1 MESKNSFKSLSRKR
15 FLKSISIAFAAG
27 VSGRA
32 SGAEKVQNVDS
43 KDLAARLEK
52 RRTLGSKSAAL
63 EVSALGF
70 GCMGLTYNR
79 GAHPDKKQCISL
91 VRSAFERGVRLFD
104 TAIIYGPLNNEELA
118 GEALEPFKGQVIL
131 STKFGHEVIN
141 GKASGRQDSRP
152 ETIKRYCDE
161 SLKRLRV
168 DCIELFYQHRFDPK
182 VPIEDVAGAI
192 NELIQMGKVRRWGL
206 CEVSEETIRKAHAIQ
221 PLSAVQSEY
230 HLMWRE
236 VERNGVLKTCEELGI
251 GFVAYSPLNWGFLGG
266 SINEF
271 TTFDK
276 NSDNR
281 QTLPRFSPENIR
293 ANTRVV
299 ELLNAFGRTRGM
311 TAAQVALAWLLQKS
325 KSIVPIPGTTK
336 LSHLEENLRATEFVC
351 SNEDWNMLEK
361 NLQAIPILG
370 DRYNAEQQRQVGY

>member
-1 MESKNSFKSLSRKR
+1 M
-15 FLKSISIAFAAG
+15 
-27 VSGRA
+27 
-32 SGAEKVQNVDS
+32 
-43 KDLAARLEK
+43 
-52 RRTLGSKSAAL
+52 
-63 EVSALGF
+63 
-70 GCMGLTYNR
+70 
-79 GAHPDKKQCISL
+79 
-91 VRSAFERGVRLFD
+91 
-104 TAIIYGPLNNEELA
+104 
-118 GEALEPFKGQVIL
+118 
-131 STKFGHEVIN
+131 
-141 GKASGRQDSRP
+141 
-152 ETIKRYCDE
+152 
-161 SLKRLRV
+161 

-206 CEVSEETIRKAHAIQ
+206 CEVGEETIRKAHAIE

-251 GFVAYSPLNWGFLGG
+251 GFVAYSPLNRGFLGG

-325 KSIVPIPGTTK
+325 KSIVTIPGTTK
-336 LSHLEENLRATEFVC
+336 LSHLEENLRAAEFVC